1 MVGYPTQFILIYQL
15 FINGLSESKERKIN
29 EILRNSLKLLAK
41 NGYENTTIADIA
53 KESGVSRG
61 ILHYYFSDKEDL
73 VSKVLEYSSENII
86 QATIKGIRGKNAE
99 ELADNIIKE
108 SIISF
113 KENPDFYAFLF
124 EMWCASRRSIKIKN
138 ELIICSAKVVNS
150 IKKVLDESVNDGR
163 LKINRI
169 KTEEMSKIF
178 LALFNGIAFEILMEP
193 GRNLENKMYW
203 MQVRN
208 TILSILESK

>member
-1 MVGYPTQFILIYQL
+1 M
-15 FINGLSESKERKIN
+15 SESKERKIN

-124 EMWCASRRSIKIKN
+124 EMWCAARRSIKIKN
-138 ELIICSAKVVNS
+138 ELVICSAKVVNS

-163 LKINRI
+163 LKISRI

-208 TILSILESK
+208 TILSIIESK